1 MPQSKHPEPPLT
13 AGVTAVS
20 QRTVC
25 RIIGSGLL
33 WLSVIAPA
41 AADFERG
48 LRAYQRS
55 DFALARL
62 EFFQSA
68 MEGHAGAQFYLGEI
82 YEGGV
87 GVKLDY
93 PTALDWYQQ
102 AAQKEHAQAQARLAY
117 MFSKGLGTAKD
128 DAKAFQWYLRAANNG
143 DVPAQ
148 FKVGLLYRQGRGTQ
162 KNNLEAYKWLTISA
176 SYGDPDAPGER
187 NQLEGK
193 LSASDRQRALDLA
206 SSWERQWEDRSRGK
220 LD

>member
-1 MPQSKHPEPPLT
+1 MAQSKAPEPPSPAGVMTVPRST
-13 AGVTAVS
+13 AG
-20 QRTVC
+20 
-25 RIIGSGLL
+25 RIIGSALL
-33 WLSVIAPA
+33 WLCVVPPA

-55 DFALARL
+55 DFARARL

-87 GVKLDY
+87 GVKLNY
-93 PTALDWYQQ
+93 PTALDWYHQ
-102 AAQKEHAQAQARLAY
+102 AARKEHPQAQARLAY
-117 MFSKGLGTAKD
+117 MFGKGLGTARD
-128 DAKAFQWYLRAANNG
+128 EAKAFQWYLRAANNG

-148 FKVGLLYRQGRGTQ
+148 FKVGVLYRQGRGIQ

-176 SYGDPDAPGER
+176 SYGDPDALGKRSRFEGE
-187 NQLEGK
+187 

-206 SSWERQWEDRSRGK
+206 STWEREWEHRSRGK